1 MEGRW
6 NSTITSA
13 KDRQKQEFKNRVMQL
28 YEESLLSNSL
38 QLMNNSKI
46 NVRNNPSALS
56 VVIAMP
62 DPTANER
69 RLETSYTVQL
79 G

>member
-1 MEGRW
+1 V
-6 NSTITSA
+6 
-13 KDRQKQEFKNRVMQL
+13 KDRQKQQFKDRVMQL

-38 QLMNNSKI
+38 QLFNNNKI
-46 NVRNNPSALS
+46 NSRQNPLPLS
-56 VVIAMP
+56 VIIAMP